1 MRTYALMPKD
11 GRKSFYN
18 KAVVRVSE
26 NGAQTLRSYTTD
38 VARIT
43 PDGKVERLWTGW
55 SATTGRHIAAFCGM
69 NKKEFTNL
77 PLAK

>member
-26 NGAQTLRSYTTD
+26 NGTQTLRSYTTD
-38 VARIT
+38 VRELLQTAKLNDFGL
-43 PDGKVERLWTGW
+43 DGVRPQEGISLLF
-55 SATTGRHIAAFCGM
+55 AV
-69 NKKEFTNL
+69 
-77 PLAK
+77 